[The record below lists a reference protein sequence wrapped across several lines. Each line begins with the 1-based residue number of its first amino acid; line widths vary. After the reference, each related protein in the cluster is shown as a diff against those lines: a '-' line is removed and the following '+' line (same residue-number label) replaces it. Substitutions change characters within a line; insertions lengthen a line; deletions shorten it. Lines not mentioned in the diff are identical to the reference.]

1 MNNVTHSEK
10 LTKNSPHTQN
20 APYVWLLLWSKNS
33 KLTTYHSYKY
43 ITILQRTFPEAY
55 FSVNILQSEAGT
67 RRGKNDEKNSIFEKF
82 HRKKPVQE
90 FLF

>member
-10 LTKNSPHTQN
+10 LRKNSPHTQN

-55 FSVNILQSEAGT
+55 FSVND
-67 RRGKNDEKNSIFEKF
+67 DEKNSIFEKF